1 MSKEPP
7 LIAVVDDEI
16 SVRKALNRLLRLAG
30 LKVETFA
37 SGTEFLQSLGNHTP
51 DCVVLDLHMPE
62 TDGFEIE
69 CQLAHSNLR
78 VPVVIITGRDTPGD
92 HERLIKGGATA
103 FLLKPVD
110 GQALLAA
117 IAAATQSDSAEAS
130 QNPYKSPTAPNEF
143 AVNGSD
149 NTSGWAL

>member
-1 MSKEPP
+1 VSKERP
-7 LIAVVDDEI
+7 LVAVVDDEK
-16 SVRKALNRLLRLAG
+16 SVRKALDRLLRLAG

-37 SGTEFLQSLGNHTP
+37 TGTEFLQSLRNRTP

-69 CQLAHSNLR
+69 CQLARADPR

-92 HERLIKGGATA
+92 HERVMKGGATA

-117 IAAATQSDSAEAS
+117 IAAATQTDTGRSK
-130 QNPYKSPTAPNEF
+130 PEF
-143 AVNGSD
+143 LQIFNG
-149 NTSGWAL
+149 TK

>member
-1 MSKEPP
+1 M
-7 LIAVVDDEI
+7 
-16 SVRKALNRLLRLAG
+16 
-30 LKVETFA
+30 
-37 SGTEFLQSLGNHTP
+37 
-51 DCVVLDLHMPE
+51 HMPE

-110 GQALLAA
+110 GHALLAA
-117 IAAATQSDSAEAS
+117 IAAATHSDSAEAS

-143 AVNGSD
+143 AVNGATTLPDGLFETHRQIQPSQVP
-149 NTSGWAL
+149 SFA

>member
-7 LIAVVDDEI
+7 LIAVVDDEK

-62 TDGFEIE
+62 TDGFQIE

-117 IAAATQSDSAEAS
+117 IAAATQTGTARNNSDPLHTS
-130 QNPYKSPTAPNEF
+130 
-143 AVNGSD
+143 NGPK
-149 NTSGWAL
+149 

>member
-7 LIAVVDDEI
+7 LIAVVDDEK

-37 SGTEFLQSLGNHTP
+37 SGTEFLQSLRNHTP

-69 CQLAHSNLR
+69 CQLARADLR
-78 VPVVIITGRDTPGD
+78 VPIVVITGRDTPGAY
-92 HERLIKGGATA
+92 ERATQGGAIA
-103 FLLKPVD
+103 YLRKPID
-110 GQALLAA
+110 DKALLDA
-117 IAAATQSDSAEAS
+117 IAVAVAS
-130 QNPYKSPTAPNEF
+130 VP
-143 AVNGSD
+143 
-149 NTSGWAL
+149 